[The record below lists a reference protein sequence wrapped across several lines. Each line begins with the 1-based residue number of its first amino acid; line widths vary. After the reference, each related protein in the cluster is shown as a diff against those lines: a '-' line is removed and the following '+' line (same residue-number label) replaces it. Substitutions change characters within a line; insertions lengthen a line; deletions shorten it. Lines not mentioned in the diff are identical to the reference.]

1 MLPYEIKVEWYTQM
15 YYNNKQVA
23 TEVMGSKVFYDKS
36 PAYVAGYCQHFA
48 DKGYGVCIIDVNIKR
63 TQIYPAVVK

>member
-23 TEVMGSKVFYDKS
+23 TEVIGSKIFYDKS
-36 PAYVAGYCQHFA
+36 PAYIAGYCQHFS
-48 DKGYGVCIIDVNIKR
+48 DKGYKVCITD
-63 TQIYPAVVK
+63 VVKNTTVIK

>member
-23 TEVMGSKVFYDKS
+23 TEVIGSKIFYDKS
-36 PAYVAGYCQHFA
+36 PAYIAGYCQHFS
-48 DKGYGVCIIDVNIKR
+48 DKGYK
-63 TQIYPAVVK
+63 AVSYTHLTLPTKA